1 MIIKLDQSYHERLM
15 EYIKKEPE
23 INLFIIGDIENYGY
37 DNYFLTVW
45 GEVDRRGNIIGV
57 LLKYFNHI
65 IFYSRDKYDLKGFYN
80 IIKELEFD
88 EISGEKSI
96 IEPFKNMF
104 KFKKTRDA
112 FFCKMDSDKN
122 LKGFEENKNIKK
134 IKFNN
139 LNKISKLYSD
149 IDEFDNMSIEAI
161 KTGLKSGRGYC
172 IEQDG
177 KIIAMAK
184 STAENSC
191 SAMIVGVG
199 THPEYRNKGYATS
212 CMAVLCRELLNE
224 NKTLCLFYDNP
235 KAGRIYKKLGFKD
248 IGIWR
253 MYSL

>member
-1 MIIKLDQSYHERLM
+1 MIIKLNQNYHEKLM

-37 DNYFLTVW
+37 DNYFLNIW
-45 GEVDRRGNIIGV
+45 GELDRKGNIVGV
-57 LLKYFNHI
+57 LLKYFDQL

-80 IIKELEFD
+80 IIKELEFN

-96 IEPFKNMF
+96 IEPFNKLF

-112 FFCKMDSDKN
+112 YFCKLDNNEKLKDFDS
-122 LKGFEENKNIKK
+122 NKNIKK
-134 IKFNN
+134 IKFKNI
-139 LNKISKLYSD
+139 NKISKLYTE
-149 IDEFDNMSIEAI
+149 IDEFENMSIDAI

-172 IEQDG
+172 IEEHG

-184 STAENSC
+184 STAENSY

-199 THPEYRNKGYATS
+199 THPDYRNKGYATS
-212 CMAVLCRELLNE
+212 CMTVLCRELLNE
-224 NKTLCLFYDNP
+224 NKTVCLFYDNP
-235 KAGRIYKKLGFKD
+235 KAGSIYKKLGFKD

-253 MYSL
+253 MYTL

>member
-80 IIKELEFD
+80 IMKELEFD

-139 LNKISKLYSD
+139 LSKISKLYSD

-235 KAGRIYKKLGFKD
+235 TAGRIYKKLGFKD